1 MKDCVA
7 DFEYEFEKN
16 DKNETQMDNIKPYLK
31 QKMVLKNAKCLSDD
45 NELDFDLTIATRFM
59 T

>member
-16 DKNETQMDNIKPYLK
+16 DTQMDKIKPYVK